1 MSNRAVPTQ
10 VCHLATHPTIVTSLH
25 HMCLIVKVCSA
36 STYLFGYIS
45 LSVASVDQADTGHII
60 TGPVITGPVGT
71 GSTRSRQAKQR
82 SVLKEAFK
90 NAWKQG
96 NITSQV
102 S

>member
-1 MSNRAVPTQ
+1 MC
-10 VCHLATHPTIVTSLH
+10 VCVRVCVCGVFNSK
-25 HMCLIVKVCSA
+25 CLWYDYYTYVDDTCFIPLSTA
-36 STYLFGYIS
+36 SI
-45 LSVASVDQADTGHII
+45 DQPDTGHII

-96 NITSQV
+96 NITTQV

>member
-1 MSNRAVPTQ
+1 MIKYSNCFIPLST
-10 VCHLATHPTIVTSLH
+10 
-25 HMCLIVKVCSA
+25 A
-36 STYLFGYIS
+36 SI
-45 LSVASVDQADTGHII
+45 DQADTGHVI

-96 NITSQV
+96 NISSQV
-102 S
+102 SKMKIPTVCTHYAHTHIFYWCIY